1 MLYFCSTL
9 EEYKNLKLK
18 LKAKKVGLV
27 PTMGNL
33 HEGHMSLV
41 ERSLSQNDLTVVS
54 IFVNPTQFARGEDS
68 ETYPRSLEEDLQK
81 IEKKLQKLG
90 DGNKSVIA
98 FAPKN
103 DDEVYPK
110 GFNENIKAGKLGKI
124 LEGELRP
131 EHFDGVVTVVKRL
144 FKMLAPDNAYFGKK
158 DFQQF
163 TLIKLMTENEGL
175 KLNLEGLQTVR
186 ESSGLAMSSRNGYLS
201 EKEKENGLNLYKKL
215 KELESLLKKEKS
227 IELAKEEI
235 IKTLKEDS
243 SFNYLEIRRA
253 EDLADPKDLSSPVV
267 ILGNYQINKVRLI
280 DNIEVEVK

>member
-9 EEYKNLKLK
+9 EEYKNLKSK
-18 LKAKKVGLV
+18 LKSKKVGLV

-54 IFVNPTQFARGEDS
+54 IFVNPKQFARGEDFD
-68 ETYPRSLEEDLQK
+68 TYPRSLEQDLQK
-81 IEKKLQKLG
+81 IEKKLAKLG
-90 DGNKSVIA
+90 DNNKSVIA

-103 DDEVYPK
+103 DEEVYPK
-110 GFNENIKAGKLGKI
+110 GFSEHIKAGKLGKI

-144 FKMLAPDNAYFGKK
+144 FTMLAPDNAYFEKK

-163 TLIKLMTENEGL
+163 TLIKLMTEKEGL

-201 EKEKENGLNLYKKL
+201 KDEKELGLNLYKKL
-215 KELESLLKKEKS
+215 KELEQLLKKEKS
-227 IELAKEEI
+227 IELARDQIK
-235 IKTLKEDS
+235 KTLKEDS
-243 SFNYLEIRRA
+243 SFNYLDIRNA
-253 EDLADPKDLSSPVV
+253 NDLTELKDLSVPVV
-267 ILGNYQINKVRLI
+267 ILGNYQVNKVRLI
-280 DNIEVEVK
+280 DNMEVEVK